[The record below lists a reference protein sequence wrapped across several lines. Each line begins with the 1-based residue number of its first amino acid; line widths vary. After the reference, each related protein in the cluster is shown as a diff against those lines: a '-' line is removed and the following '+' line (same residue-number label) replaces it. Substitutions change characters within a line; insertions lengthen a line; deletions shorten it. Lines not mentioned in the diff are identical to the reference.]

1 MIAHVL
7 RLSIGEWHK
16 LRRRWIPWILLG
28 LVVFLTQGLVWGGY
42 AAYHLVDEV
51 SEEGLSDFTL
61 PSIITFF
68 DPISLHFL
76 VIPIMILA
84 ASVVGVEY
92 GLGTLRTT
100 LTRGV
105 GRWQL
110 LSAKLIMLMAAGIAG
125 FIVLSA
131 FLAIA
136 GGVIAGIAVIIPP
149 AEGEALIGTEPQA
162 WLDAAIG
169 MGKVVYA
176 LAPYVALAVFLAVVT
191 QSTAQ
196 GISISMG
203 YYLLELI
210 AALLI
215 GGIADWLESVLD
227 VALLGSNVG
236 EWIST
241 ANTTDTL
248 QAFFVILAY
257 TVVFVAAALWLFQ
270 RRDVAGAK
278 GE

>member
-7 RLSIGEWHK
+7 RLAVGEWHK

-28 LVVFLTQGLVWGGY
+28 IVVFLTQGLVWGLY
-42 AAYHLVDEV
+42 VAYHVSDDA
-51 SEEGLSDFTL
+51 SEEDLSAFTL
-61 PSIITFF
+61 PSILTF
-68 DPISLHFL
+68 DPIGLSLL

-131 FLAIA
+131 LSAIA
-136 GGVIAGIAVIIPP
+136 GIVIAGIAAITPP
-149 AEGEALIGTEPQA
+149 PEGGALIGTEPQA

-169 MGKVVYA
+169 AGKVVYA

-203 YYLLELI
+203 YYVLELI
-210 AALLI
+210 AAPLL
-215 GGIADWLESVLD
+215 GAIAEWLESVLD

-236 EWIST
+236 EWMSA

-248 QAFFVILAY
+248 RAFFVILAY

>member
-28 LVVFLTQGLVWGGY
+28 LVVFLIQGIVWGGY

-61 PSIITFF
+61 PSILTF
-68 DPISLHFL
+68 DLISLHFL

-110 LSAKLIMLMAAGIAG
+110 LSAKLIMLMVAGIAG
-125 FIVLSA
+125 LIVLCA

-169 MGKVVYA
+169 AGKVVYA
-176 LAPYVALAVFLAVVT
+176 LAPYVALGVFLAVVT

-210 AALLI
+210 AAPLI
-215 GGIADWLESVLD
+215 GGIAGWLENVLD

-236 EWIST
+236 EWMST

-248 QAFFVILAY
+248 RAFFVLLAY
-257 TVVFVAAALWLFQ
+257 TAVFVAAALWIFQ

>member
-7 RLSIGEWHK
+7 RLAVGEWHK

-28 LVVFLTQGLVWGGY
+28 IVVFLTQGLVWGGY
-42 AAYHLVDEV
+42 VAYHLVDEV

-61 PSIITFF
+61 SSILTF
-68 DPISLHFL
+68 DSSILPLL

-110 LSAKLIMLMAAGIAG
+110 LGAKLIMLMVAGIAG

-136 GGVIAGIAVIIPP
+136 SGVIAGIAVIIPP
-149 AEGEALIGTEPQA
+149 AEGKALIGTEPQA

-169 MGKVVYA
+169 AGKVVYA

-196 GISISMG
+196 GISISMS

-210 AALLI
+210 AAPIL
-215 GGIADWLESVLD
+215 GGIAEWLESVLD
-227 VALLGSNVG
+227 VALLDSNVG
-236 EWIST
+236 EWMNT

-248 QAFFVILAY
+248 RAFFVILVY
-257 TVVFVAAALWLFQ
+257 TAVFVAAALWIFQ

>member
-28 LVVFLTQGLVWGGY
+28 LVVFLTQVLVWGGY

-61 PSIITFF
+61 PSILTV

-110 LSAKLIMLMAAGIAG
+110 LGAKLIMLMAAGHRR
-125 FIVLSA
+125 VHRPQRLPPP
-131 FLAIA
+131 LP
-136 GGVIAGIAVIIPP
+136 AV
-149 AEGEALIGTEPQA
+149 
-162 WLDAAIG
+162 
-169 MGKVVYA
+169 
-176 LAPYVALAVFLAVVT
+176 
-191 QSTAQ
+191 
-196 GISISMG
+196 
-203 YYLLELI
+203 
-210 AALLI
+210 
-215 GGIADWLESVLD
+215 
-227 VALLGSNVG
+227 
-236 EWIST
+236 
-241 ANTTDTL
+241 
-248 QAFFVILAY
+248 
-257 TVVFVAAALWLFQ
+257 
-270 RRDVAGAK
+270 
-278 GE
+278 

>member
-28 LVVFLTQGLVWGGY
+28 LVVFLTQSLVWAGY

-61 PSIITFF
+61 PSILTI

-110 LSAKLIMLMAAGIAG
+110 LSAKLIMLMVAVIAG

-131 FLAIA
+131 FSAIA

-169 MGKVVYA
+169 AGKVVYA
-176 LAPYVALAVFLAVVT
+176 LAPYVALGVFLAVVT

-210 AALLI
+210 AAPLI
-215 GGIADWLESVLD
+215 GGIAGWLESVLD

-236 EWIST
+236 EWMST

-248 QAFFVILAY
+248 RAFFVILAY
-257 TVVFVAAALWLFQ
+257 TVVFVAAALWIFQ

>member
-1 MIAHVL
+1 MIVHIL
-7 RLSIGEWHK
+7 RLAVGEWHK

-28 LVVFLTQGLVWGGY
+28 IVVFLTQGVLWGLY
-42 AAYHLVDEV
+42 VAYHLVDDV

-61 PSIITFF
+61 PSIITV
-68 DPISLHFL
+68 DATSLPLL

-110 LSAKLIMLMAAGIAG
+110 LGAKLIMLMVAGIAG

-131 FLAIA
+131 FFAIA
-136 GGVIAGIAVIIPP
+136 SGVIAGIAVIIPP

-162 WLDAAIG
+162 WLDTAIG
-169 MGKVVYA
+169 AGKVVYA

-203 YYLLELI
+203 YYVLELI
-210 AALLI
+210 AAPIL
-215 GGIADWLESVLD
+215 GGIAEWLGNALE
-227 VALLGSNVG
+227 VALLGPNAQ
-236 EWIST
+236 EWMSE

-248 QAFFVILAY
+248 RAFFVILAY
-257 TVVFVAAALWLFQ
+257 TAVFVAAALWIFQ

>member
-7 RLSIGEWHK
+7 RLAVGEWHK

-28 LVVFLTQGLVWGGY
+28 IVVFLTQGLVWAGY
-42 AAYHLVDEV
+42 AAYHLIDEV

-61 PSIITFF
+61 PSILTF
-68 DPISLHFL
+68 DYLTLQLL

-110 LSAKLIMLMAAGIAG
+110 LGAKLIMVMAASIAG

-169 MGKVVYA
+169 AGKVVYA
-176 LAPYVALAVFLAVVT
+176 MAPYVALAVFLAVVT

-210 AALLI
+210 AAPLL
-215 GGIADWLESVLD
+215 GGTADWLESVLD
-227 VALLGSNVG
+227 VALLGSNVS
-236 EWIST
+236 EWMST

-248 QAFFVILAY
+248 RAFFVILAY
-257 TVVFVAAALWLFQ
+257 TAVLVAAALWLFQ

>member
-28 LVVFLTQGLVWGGY
+28 LVVFLTQGLVWVVY
-42 AAYHLVDEV
+42 VAYHLDDEV

-61 PSIITFF
+61 PSIITV

-110 LSAKLIMLMAAGIAG
+110 LSAKLIMLMVAVIAG

-131 FLAIA
+131 FIAIA
-136 GGVIAGIAVIIPP
+136 GIVIAGIAAITPP
-149 AEGEALIGTEPQA
+149 AEEGALIGTEPQA

-169 MGKVVYA
+169 AGKVVYA

-203 YYLLELI
+203 YYVLELI
-210 AALLI
+210 AAPIL
-215 GGIADWLESVLD
+215 GGIAEWLGNALE

-236 EWIST
+236 EWMST
-241 ANTTDTL
+241 ANATDAL
-248 QAFFVILAY
+248 RAFFVILAY
-257 TVVFVAAALWLFQ
+257 TVVFVAAALWIFQ

>member
-1 MIAHVL
+1 MIVHVL
-7 RLSIGEWHK
+7 RLAVGEWHK
-16 LRRRWIPWILLG
+16 LRLRWIPWILLG
-28 LVVFLTQGLVWGGY
+28 IVVFLTQGLVWGGY
-42 AAYHLVDEV
+42 VAYHLADEV

-61 PSIITFF
+61 PSIITV
-68 DPISLHFL
+68 DATSLPLL

-110 LSAKLIMLMAAGIAG
+110 LGAKLIMLMVAGIAG

-131 FLAIA
+131 FFAIA
-136 GGVIAGIAVIIPP
+136 SGVIAGIAVIIPP

-169 MGKVVYA
+169 AGKVVYA

-203 YYLLELI
+203 YYVLELI
-210 AALLI
+210 AAPIL
-215 GGIADWLESVLD
+215 GGIAEWLGNALE
-227 VALLGSNVG
+227 VALLGPNAQ
-236 EWIST
+236 EWMSE

-248 QAFFVILAY
+248 RAFFVILAY
-257 TVVFVAAALWLFQ
+257 TAVFVAAALWIFQ

>member
-1 MIAHVL
+1 
-7 RLSIGEWHK
+7 
-16 LRRRWIPWILLG
+16 
-28 LVVFLTQGLVWGGY
+28 
-42 AAYHLVDEV
+42 
-51 SEEGLSDFTL
+51 
-61 PSIITFF
+61 
-68 DPISLHFL
+68 
-76 VIPIMILA
+76 MILA

-110 LSAKLIMLMAAGIAG
+110 LGAKLIMLMVAGIAG

-131 FLAIA
+131 FFAIA
-136 GGVIAGIAVIIPP
+136 SGVIAGIAVIIPP
-149 AEGEALIGTEPQA
+149 AEGEALIGTEPQV

-169 MGKVVYA
+169 AGKVVYA

-196 GISISMG
+196 GTSISMG
-203 YYLLELI
+203 YYVLELI
-210 AALLI
+210 AAPIL
-215 GGIADWLESVLD
+215 GGIAEWLGNALE
-227 VALLGSNVG
+227 VALLGPNAQ
-236 EWIST
+236 EWMSE

-248 QAFFVILAY
+248 RAFFVILAY
-257 TVVFVAAALWLFQ
+257 TAVFVAAALWIFQ

>member
-28 LVVFLTQGLVWGGY
+28 LVVFLIQGLVWGGY

-61 PSIITFF
+61 PSIITV

-110 LSAKLIMLMAAGIAG
+110 LGAKLIMLMVAGIAG

-131 FLAIA
+131 FSAIA

-169 MGKVVYA
+169 AGKVVYA

-210 AALLI
+210 AAPII
-215 GGIADWLESVLD
+215 GGIADWLASVLD

-236 EWIST
+236 EWMST

-248 QAFFVILAY
+248 RAFFVILAY
-257 TVVFVAAALWLFQ
+257 TAVFVAASLWIFQ

>member
-28 LVVFLTQGLVWGGY
+28 LVVFLTQGLVWAGY
-42 AAYHLVDEV
+42 AAYQLIDEV
-51 SEEGLSDFTL
+51 SEEGGLSDFTL
-61 PSIITFF
+61 PSILTFDYIT
-68 DPISLHFL
+68 LQLL

-110 LSAKLIMLMAAGIAG
+110 LSAKLIMVMAASIAG

-169 MGKVVYA
+169 AGKVVYA
-176 LAPYVALAVFLAVVT
+176 MAPYVALAVFLAVVT

-203 YYLLELI
+203 YYLLEFI
-210 AALLI
+210 AAPLL
-215 GGIADWLESVLD
+215 GGIAEWLESVLD

-236 EWIST
+236 EWMNT
-241 ANTTDTL
+241 VNTTDTL
-248 QAFFVILAY
+248 RAFFVMLAY
-257 TVVFVAAALWLFQ
+257 TVVFVAAALWIFQ

>member
-1 MIAHVL
+1 MIVHVL
-7 RLSIGEWHK
+7 RLAVGEWHK

-28 LVVFLTQGLVWGGY
+28 IVVFLTQGLVWGVY
-42 AAYHLVDEV
+42 VAYHLADEV

-61 PSIITFF
+61 PSIITV
-68 DPISLHFL
+68 DATSLPLL

-110 LSAKLIMLMAAGIAG
+110 LGAKLIMLMVAGIAG

-131 FLAIA
+131 FFAIA
-136 GGVIAGIAVIIPP
+136 SGVIAGIAVIIPP

-169 MGKVVYA
+169 AGKVVYA

-203 YYLLELI
+203 YYVLELI
-210 AALLI
+210 AAPIL
-215 GGIADWLESVLD
+215 GGIAEWLGNALE
-227 VALLGSNVG
+227 VALLGPNAQ
-236 EWIST
+236 EWMSE

-248 QAFFVILAY
+248 RAFFVILAY
-257 TVVFVAAALWLFQ
+257 TAVFVAAALWIFQ

>member
-7 RLSIGEWHK
+7 RLAVGEWHK

-28 LVVFLTQGLVWGGY
+28 IVVFLTQGLVWVVY
-42 AAYHLVDEV
+42 AAYHLDDEV

-61 PSIITFF
+61 PSILTV

-110 LSAKLIMLMAAGIAG
+110 LSAKLIMLMVAVIAG

-131 FLAIA
+131 FIAIA
-136 GGVIAGIAVIIPP
+136 GIVIAGIAAITPP
-149 AEGEALIGTEPQA
+149 AEEGALIGTEPQA

-169 MGKVVYA
+169 AGKVVYA

-203 YYLLELI
+203 YYVLELI
-210 AALLI
+210 AAPIL
-215 GGIADWLESVLD
+215 GGIAEWLGNVLE

-236 EWIST
+236 EWMST
-241 ANTTDTL
+241 ANATDAL
-248 QAFFVILAY
+248 RAFFVILAY
-257 TVVFVAAALWLFQ
+257 TVVFVAAALWIFQ

>member
-1 MIAHVL
+1 M
-7 RLSIGEWHK
+7 
-16 LRRRWIPWILLG
+16 
-28 LVVFLTQGLVWGGY
+28 WGDY
-42 AAYHLVDEV
+42 AAYHLIDEV
-51 SEEGLSDFTL
+51 SEEGLSDFTDFTL

-68 DPISLHFL
+68 DPISVAFL

-110 LSAKLIMLMAAGIAG
+110 LGAKLIMVMAASIAG
-125 FIVLSA
+125 VIVLSA

-169 MGKVVYA
+169 AGKVVYV
-176 LAPYVALAVFLAVVT
+176 LASYVALAVFLAVVT

-196 GISISMG
+196 GISMSMG

-210 AALLI
+210 AAPLL
-215 GGIADWLESVLD
+215 GGIADWLASVLD

-236 EWIST
+236 EWMST

-248 QAFFVILAY
+248 RAFFVILAY
-257 TVVFVAAALWLFQ
+257 TAVFVAAALWVFQ

>member
-28 LVVFLTQGLVWGGY
+28 LVVFLTQGLVWVVY
-42 AAYHLVDEV
+42 VAYHLDDEV

-61 PSIITFF
+61 PSIITV

-110 LSAKLIMLMAAGIAG
+110 LSAKLIMLMVAVIAG

-131 FLAIA
+131 FSAIA
-136 GGVIAGIAVIIPP
+136 GIVIAGIAAITPP
-149 AEGEALIGTEPQA
+149 AEEGALIGTEPQA

-169 MGKVVYA
+169 AGKVVYA

-203 YYLLELI
+203 YYVLELI
-210 AALLI
+210 AAPIL
-215 GGIADWLESVLD
+215 GGIAEWLGNALE

-236 EWIST
+236 EWMST
-241 ANTTDTL
+241 ANATDAL
-248 QAFFVILAY
+248 RAFFVILAY
-257 TVVFVAAALWLFQ
+257 TVVFVAAALWIFQ

>member
-28 LVVFLTQGLVWGGY
+28 LVVFLTQVLVWGGY

-61 PSIITFF
+61 PSIITF

-76 VIPIMILA
+76 LIPIMILA

-110 LSAKLIMLMAAGIAG
+110 LGAKLIMLMVAGIAG

-169 MGKVVYA
+169 AGKVVYA

-210 AALLI
+210 AAPLL
-215 GGIADWLESVLD
+215 GGIADWLENVLD

-236 EWIST
+236 EWMNT

-248 QAFFVILAY
+248 RAFFVMLAY
-257 TVVFVAAALWLFQ
+257 TVVFVAAALWIFQ

>member
-1 MIAHVL
+1 M
-7 RLSIGEWHK
+7 
-16 LRRRWIPWILLG
+16 
-28 LVVFLTQGLVWGGY
+28 GGY
-42 AAYHLVDEV
+42 VAYHLVDEV

-61 PSIITFF
+61 PSILTF
-68 DPISLHFL
+68 DSSILPLL

-110 LSAKLIMLMAAGIAG
+110 LGAKLIMLMVAGIAG

-136 GGVIAGIAVIIPP
+136 SGVIAGIAVIIPP

-169 MGKVVYA
+169 AGKVVYA

-196 GISISMG
+196 GISISMS

-210 AALLI
+210 AAPIL
-215 GGIADWLESVLD
+215 GGIAEWLESVLD
-227 VALLGSNVG
+227 VALLDSNVG
-236 EWIST
+236 EWMNT

-248 QAFFVILAY
+248 RAFFVILVY
-257 TVVFVAAALWLFQ
+257 TAVFVAAALWIFQ

>member
-28 LVVFLTQGLVWGGY
+28 LVVFLTQSLVWAGY

-61 PSIITFF
+61 PSILTI

-110 LSAKLIMLMAAGIAG
+110 LSAKLIMLMVAVIAG

-131 FLAIA
+131 FSAIA

-169 MGKVVYA
+169 AGKVVYA
-176 LAPYVALAVFLAVVT
+176 LAPYVALGVFLAVVT

-210 AALLI
+210 AAPLI
-215 GGIADWLESVLD
+215 GGIAGWLESVLD

-236 EWIST
+236 EWMST

-248 QAFFVILAY
+248 RAFFVILAY
-257 TVVFVAAALWLFQ
+257 TVVFVAAALWIFQ
-270 RRDVAGAK
+270 RRDVTGAK